1 MDLSLSDLMA
11 PRMSRGTYI
20 DGLTS
25 PGVPVYIASTPS
37 GATAAVPT
45 NYARRSAQIPIT
57 VDTTDESPRLATSGM
72 SSTQATISTATYLG
86 MLTRLDE
93 MRTRV
98 DALVSEL
105 NYTKLNYLTLETR
118 LLKLEKLLS
127 SQLEF
132 NDLIKEIE

>member
-1 MDLSLSDLMA
+1 MNLSLSDLMA

-25 PGVPVYIASTPS
+25 PGVPVYMASTPS
-37 GATAAVPT
+37 GATISA

-105 NYTKLNYLTLETR
+105 NYTRLNYLTLETR

>member
-1 MDLSLSDLMA
+1 MNLSLSDLMA

-25 PGVPVYIASTPS
+25 PGVPVYMASTPS
-37 GATAAVPT
+37 GATISA

>member
-1 MDLSLSDLMA
+1 MNLSLSDLMA

-25 PGVPVYIASTPS
+25 PGVPVYMASTPS
-37 GATAAVPT
+37 GATISA

-127 SQLEF
+127 SQLAF